1 MMALRPAQG
10 GGRAEPATSWWP
22 RILLVASLALGGLAG
37 VPGCSSA
44 TTGQPPPS
52 PTAMP
57 GSLQWGVIPVGAGA
71 RAAAKL
77 LRELAGSHR
86 LLVHVY
92 YDWTDA
98 DAGSASWARSALSSA
113 EPYCRLGF
121 PAELAVR
128 YRSEQGNY
136 LAYTQAVGRLAALAT
151 QSSCVVSLQVTN
163 EANFA
168 LSKPTSDGAYP
179 SAELA
184 LVKGVEASKAQVEAG
199 RGSLRVGFNLAYLP
213 TFSSVPAFLASL
225 NAAGGASFVGSLDF
239 VGLDLYPGTYYP
251 ALPPPGSPGF
261 SDYARQL
268 TSQEL
273 LSFHSQLFGELPLR
287 PSTKLELTE
296 IGFPTSQ
303 SWHHTD
309 AEQAELVDA
318 FAAGACAVSSQT
330 GLSSFEWFDLADA
343 AAPSPDLSPLGL
355 SLPWQFGLVRHD
367 LRPKPAF
374 FAYQR
379 VIGRRC
385 PS

>member
-1 MMALRPAQG
+1 
-10 GGRAEPATSWWP
+10 
-22 RILLVASLALGGLAG
+22 
-37 VPGCSSA
+37 
-44 TTGQPPPS
+44 
-52 PTAMP
+52 MP

-136 LAYTQAVGRLAALAT
+136 LAYAQAVGRLAALAT

-225 NAAGGASFVGSLDF
+225 NAAGGPASWAPWTSWGSTFTRGPTTLRCRP
-239 VGLDLYPGTYYP
+239 LAAQASPTTP
-251 ALPPPGSPGF
+251 ASSP
-261 SDYARQL
+261 ARSSSPSTASCL
-268 TSQEL
+268 VS
-273 LSFHSQLFGELPLR
+273 SPCGRR
-287 PSTKLELTE
+287 PS
-296 IGFPTSQ
+296 
-303 SWHHTD
+303 
-309 AEQAELVDA
+309 
-318 FAAGACAVSSQT
+318 SS
-330 GLSSFEWFDLADA
+330 
-343 AAPSPDLSPLGL
+343 
-355 SLPWQFGLVRHD
+355 
-367 LRPKPAF
+367 
-374 FAYQR
+374 
-379 VIGRRC
+379 
-385 PS
+385 